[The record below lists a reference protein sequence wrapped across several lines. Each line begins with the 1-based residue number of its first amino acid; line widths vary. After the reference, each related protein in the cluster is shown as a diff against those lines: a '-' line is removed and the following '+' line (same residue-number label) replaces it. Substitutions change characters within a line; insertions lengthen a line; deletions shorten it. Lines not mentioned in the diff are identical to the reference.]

1 MMASTPNRTGP
12 DDQSDRENPGG
23 ETLNPT
29 GVSTDDPAE
38 GDEEADPKQP
48 GSPQG

>member
-1 MMASTPNRTGP
+1 MASQPPTGP
-12 DDQSDRENPGG
+12 DLSDRENPGD

-29 GVSTDDPAE
+29 GVSTDEPAE
-38 GDEEADPKQP
+38 GDDDVVPKQP